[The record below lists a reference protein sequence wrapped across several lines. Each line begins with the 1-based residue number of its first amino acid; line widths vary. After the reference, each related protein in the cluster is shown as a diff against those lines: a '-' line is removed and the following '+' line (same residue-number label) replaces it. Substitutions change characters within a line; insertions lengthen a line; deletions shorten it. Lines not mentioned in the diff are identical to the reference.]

1 MSKLETGLIEIQINE
16 FIYDGENIV
25 VGDENWKEWVLSSDP
40 FEGDIGDGNNLTDK
54 IVKTRQTKQL
64 CSDCLS
70 ICEPNKYSRVISSAV
85 DGQLLTNR
93 YCQECCTA
101 MAFDELHQDYKQY
114 DDESE
119 DYPEEEIM
127 LSDVRQEVRTRN
139 EKILIGVLGK
149 RYFDKPNDQLFK
161 VMIEAQEPSHD

>member
-1 MSKLETGLIEIQINE
+1 MSDVRE
-16 FIYDGENIV
+16 FTYDGENIV

-101 MAFDELHQDYKQY
+101 MAFDGLHHDYKQY

-119 DYPEEEIM
+119 DNPEEIM

-139 EKILIGVLGK
+139 EKILIKAFGK
-149 RYFDKPNDQLFK
+149 RYFDNTDQHLFQA
-161 VMIEAQEPSHD
+161 MIEAQEQSHE